1 LYFINMMT
9 ESIHIAQ
16 ANEEQADLVAEMARK
31 TFIETYGE
39 TSNQENLQLYVD
51 THFTVELISLE
62 LANPDFRFYIAWMN
76 GKPVGF
82 TKIRKDRQP
91 KGITGLKSMEIQ
103 RIYVLQEFQ
112 GFSVGKELMKM
123 VKDLARAEG
132 DQVLWLQVWQKNDKA
147 INFYRKSGFV
157 VYETSTF
164 EFGKEIHQDFLLR
177 FDLYN

>member
-1 LYFINMMT
+1 MKT

-16 ANEEQADLVAEMARK
+16 ANEGQAELVAELARK
-31 TFIETYGE
+31 TFMETYAE
-39 TSNQENLQLYVD
+39 PANLENLKLYVD
-51 THFTVELISLE
+51 SHFTLEQISAE
-62 LANPDFRFYIAWMN
+62 FADPNFRFFIAWID
-76 GKPVGF
+76 GKAVGF

-91 KGITGLKSMEIQ
+91 KGITMLKSMEIQ

-123 VKDLARAEG
+123 IKELARAEG

-147 INFYRKSGFV
+147 IQFYQKAGFV
-157 VYETSTF
+157 VYETTTF
-164 EFGKEIHQDFLLR
+164 EFGREIHQDFLLR

>member
-1 LYFINMMT
+1 MTMKT
-9 ESIHIAQ
+9 ESIHIEQ
-16 ANEEQADLVAEMARK
+16 ANEGQAELVAELARK

-39 TSNQENLQLYVD
+39 TSNPENLQLYVD
-51 THFTVELISLE
+51 KHFTVEQIDVE
-62 LANPDFRFYIAWMN
+62 LAKAGFRFYIAWIN

-91 KGITGLKSMEIQ
+91 RGISGHKTMEIE

-123 VKDLARAEG
+123 VKDLARQEG
-132 DQVLWLQVWQKNDKA
+132 EQVLWLQVWQKNDKA
-147 INFYRKSGFV
+147 IQFYRKAGFV
-157 VYETSTF
+157 VYETTSF
-164 EFGKEIHQDFLLR
+164 EFGREIHQDFLLR